1 MKVLITGATGW
12 LGHASLQAI
21 KKVLPEVKP
30 EDLILYA
37 SRARSH
43 SDPSFGIVQ
52 VQELALI
59 EKTSRDVDLFINL
72 ALKTRDYAIKMDEAE
87 YLKSNKALIEKNLEL
102 MKSANPKRIILI
114 SSGVVSK
121 YLEGSGPL
129 DPYTEVK
136 VLEEKLFN
144 EFAQQTNSK
153 LIVLRLWG
161 ATGALM
167 TEPLKYA
174 IGNLIHQAETTN
186 QIIINSKTE
195 IFRRY
200 TDATQIFEVLI
211 RAIQMDYS
219 RTLNSG
225 GAMVEIGSL
234 AQRISEYYVKPLE
247 VIRNL
252 ESGGEPDFYAPT
264 DSEFDELANRVGV
277 SLLSLEDQIALTAKS
292 VRQAMEI

>member
-12 LGHASLQAI
+12 LGHASLQAL

-30 EDLILYA
+30 EDLMLYA

-43 SDPSFGIVQ
+43 SDPSYGV
-52 VQELALI
+52 VKVNELASY
-59 EKTSRDVDLFINL
+59 EDVPTNVDLLISL
-72 ALKTRDYAIKMDEAE
+72 ALKTRDYSMKMDEEE
-87 YLKSNKALIEKNLEL
+87 YLESNKALIEKNLEI
-102 MKSANPKRIILI
+102 MKLANPKKIILI

-121 YLEGSGPL
+121 YLQDNGPL
-129 DPYTEVK
+129 DSYTRVK
-136 VLEEKLFN
+136 ILEEKLFN

-153 LIVLRLWG
+153 LIILRLWG

-174 IGNLIHQAETTN
+174 IGDLIYQAETTN

-195 IFRRY
+195 VFRKY

-211 RAIQMDYS
+211 RASQMNYS

-225 GAMVEIGSL
+225 GVMVEIGSL
-234 AQRISEYYVKPLE
+234 AQRISEFYGKSLE
-247 VIRNL
+247 IVRNL
-252 ESGGEPDFYAPT
+252 ESGSEPDFYVPT
-264 DSEFDELANRVGV
+264 DSEFDELANSVGV

-292 VRQAMEI
+292 VRQAMKN

>member
-1 MKVLITGATGW
+1 MKVLVTGATGW

-21 KKVLPEVKP
+21 KKVLPEVKS

-43 SDPSFGIVQ
+43 SDPSFGVVK
-52 VQELALI
+52 VQELASS
-59 EKTSRDVDLFINL
+59 EQTPRNVDLFISL
-72 ALKTRDYAIKMDEAE
+72 ALKTRDYSMKMDEEE
-87 YLKSNKALIEKNLEL
+87 YLESNKALIEKNLQL
-102 MKSANPKRIILI
+102 MKLANPKKIILI

-136 VLEEKLFN
+136 ILEEKLFN

-186 QIIINSKTE
+186 QIIINSKAE
-195 IFRRY
+195 VFRRY

-211 RAIQMDYS
+211 RAIQIDYCK
-219 RTLNSG
+219 TLNSG
-225 GAMVEIGSL
+225 GVMVEIGSL
-234 AQRISEYYVKPLE
+234 AQHISEYYEKPLE
-247 VIRNL
+247 IVRNL
-252 ESGGEPDFYAPT
+252 ESGSEPDFYVPT
-264 DSEFDELANRVGV
+264 DSEFDELANSVGV
-277 SLLSLEDQIALTAKS
+277 TLLSLEDQIALTAKS
-292 VRQAMEI
+292 VRQAMEN